1 MKKKL
6 PKCFVE
12 QENKLQEKAKSIS
25 LAKVFT
31 FLIDHGPYESPLFAI
46 FIDDKFYGEFDYCAA
61 DDFIDRI
68 VRKGKV
74 CPLGVYKRRKEM
86 IRSSYFRSIS
96 K

>member
-6 PKCFVE
+6 PKYFVE

-25 LAKVFT
+25 LAKVFV
-31 FLIDHGPYESPLFAI
+31 FLIDHGPYESPLFAV

-74 CPLGVYKRRKEM
+74 CPLEVYKRRSEM

>member
-25 LAKVFT
+25 LAKVFV
-31 FLIDHGPYESPLFAI
+31 FLIDHGPYESPLFAV

-74 CPLGVYKRRKEM
+74 CDISIWNRRNEM
-86 IRSSYFRSIS
+86 IRSHYLRNIS